1 MAEEKPYGKSGPRN
15 AEILKSFGKK
25 IGTGELPKV
34 KFMKDGKEL
43 PASEIHK
50 VKQNRADE
58 SPVYKASKMFKGG
71 ILNKTYGMKEGG
83 FTKKGGMYKKGY

>member
-43 PASEIHK
+43 TASEIHE
-50 VKQNRADE
+50 VKQNRADD
-58 SPVYKASKMFKGG
+58 SPVYKASKMR
-71 ILNKTYGMKEGG
+71 EGG
-83 FTKKGGMYKKGY
+83 FTKRGGMYKKGYVYSDD

>member
-1 MAEEKPYGKSGPRN
+1 MGSELPFGKSGPRN
-15 AEILKSFGKK
+15 KEILKSFEKK

-34 KFMKDGKEL
+34 KFMRDGKEL
-43 PASEIHK
+43 TASEIHE

-71 ILNKTYGMKEGG
+71 ILNRTYGMKEGG
-83 FTKKGGMYKKGY
+83 FTKRGGMYKKGY